1 MQDRLD
7 RGLDVLAPTVRGQD
21 DREGVVGELGG
32 LDSRTSRP
40 LRRLAR
46 ARTTGRTLERVA
58 VRVTIVRGRRLTR
71 DVAVDDVVAQPRGV
85 ALGRHAEPARA
96 RRTHRDLRAGR
107 CPERALAAELSLSAV
122 RRDHDDATGPAGAAT
137 RQPERRGLCPLE
149 TDTGL

>member
-1 MQDRLD
+1 M
-7 RGLDVLAPTVRGQD
+7 
-21 DREGVVGELGG
+21 
-32 LDSRTSRP
+32 DSRGESFVRHV
-40 LRRLAR
+40 AR
-46 ARTTGRTLERVA
+46 ARVTGRTLERVA

-85 ALGRHAEPARA
+85 ALGRRAETARA
-96 RRTHRDLRAGR
+96 RRAHRDLRAGR
-107 CPERALAAELSLSAV
+107 CPEGALAAELSLGAV